1 MTNPTPH
8 GQVPEALQLAEEISN
23 LVCSSEAAAKTIA
36 AAADEPCRQRARI
49 TELESQLAQRFD
61 AADMAT
67 ASAQGAGMDK
77 QIETKMIE
85 NTTGSLAVCLDKDS
99 KFNGWM
105 FSKHPDGK
113 WVTKRLA
120 LPMEIKLARDKLERL
135 EISEGIPC
143 RG

>member
-1 MTNPTPH
+1 
-8 GQVPEALQLAEEISN
+8 
-23 LVCSSEAAAKTIA
+23 
-36 AAADEPCRQRARI
+36 
-49 TELESQLAQRFD
+49 
-61 AADMAT
+61 
-67 ASAQGAGMDK
+67 MDK

-99 KFNGWM
+99 KFTGWM

-120 LPMEIKLARDKLERL
+120 LPMEIKQAQDKLEQL
-135 EISEGIPC
+135 EIAEGIPC

>member
-1 MTNPTPH
+1 MTFSANT
-8 GQVPEALQLAEEISN
+8 GAFADVAL
-23 LVCSSEAAAKTIA
+23 
-36 AAADEPCRQRARI
+36 
-49 TELESQLAQRFD
+49 TELQRSN
-61 AADMAT
+61 T
-67 ASAQGAGMDK
+67 TQGAGMDK

-99 KFNGWM
+99 KFNGWV

-120 LPMEIKLARDKLERL
+120 LPMEIKLAQDRLERL

-143 RG
+143 RGGF

>member
-1 MTNPTPH
+1 M
-8 GQVPEALQLAEEISN
+8 SN
-23 LVCSSEAAAKTIA
+23 T
-36 AAADEPCRQRARI
+36 
-49 TELESQLAQRFD
+49 T
-61 AADMAT
+61 
-67 ASAQGAGMDK
+67 QGAGMDK

-120 LPMEIKLARDKLERL
+120 LPMEIKQAQDVLRL
-135 EISEGIPC
+135 NRHLNRYLNNRRAHEHITLIS
-143 RG
+143 

>member
-1 MTNPTPH
+1 MTNT
-8 GQVPEALQLAEEISN
+8 
-23 LVCSSEAAAKTIA
+23 T
-36 AAADEPCRQRARI
+36 
-49 TELESQLAQRFD
+49 T
-61 AADMAT
+61 T
-67 ASAQGAGMDK
+67 QGAGMDK

-120 LPMEIKLARDKLERL
+120 LPMEIKLAQDKLERL

>member
-1 MTNPTPH
+1 
-8 GQVPEALQLAEEISN
+8 
-23 LVCSSEAAAKTIA
+23 
-36 AAADEPCRQRARI
+36 
-49 TELESQLAQRFD
+49 
-61 AADMAT
+61 
-67 ASAQGAGMDK
+67 MDK

-120 LPMEIKLARDKLERL
+120 LPMEIKQAQDKLEQL
-135 EISEGIPC
+135 EIAEGIPC
-143 RG
+143 RGVTSNAKLTGSAASCAVRVE

>member
-1 MTNPTPH
+1 MTDNP
-8 GQVPEALQLAEEISN
+8 QPEAIRIADEFKLCLKLDSIPSIIDIEK
-23 LVCSSEAAAKTIA
+23 AAA
-36 AAADEPCRQRARI
+36 ELRRQRARI

-120 LPMEIKLARDKLERL
+120 LPKEIKLARDKLERL